1 MRKIRI
7 NADGSKTVFASAQ
20 SQPGREITVAI
31 AQVPAGVDERT
42 IRAVAAAAESGCS
55 TKAQRAQAVQKALVE
70 QLGAT
75 PKGGDIV
82 RQIRRF

>member
-1 MRKIRI
+1 MRKIRT

-42 IRAVAAAAESGCS
+42 I
-55 TKAQRAQAVQKALVE
+55 
-70 QLGAT
+70 
-75 PKGGDIV
+75 
-82 RQIRRF
+82 